1 MGRELFVVKGMEKP
15 DWPTKKKKK
24 GNIFSF
30 FFPTEF
36 YSYKQNSKPFT
47 NLQKNY
53 VSAAYSVF
61 PNVLFFISCHHILVI
76 HHGCLTESMIEK
88 ALKYGMSFSLTRFFI
103 FKLKANYS
111 LKTTLSSLDL
121 RAQNMLPCCHI
132 A

>member
-15 DWPTKKKKK
+15 DWSTEKKKT
-24 GNIFSF
+24 GNIFPF

-36 YSYKQNSKPFT
+36 YSWKQNSKPFT
-47 NLQKNY
+47 NLQRRY

-88 ALKYGMSFSLTRFFI
+88 ALKYEMSFALPRFFFFQTKSQLF
-103 FKLKANYS
+103 FK
-111 LKTTLSSLDL
+111 D
-121 RAQNMLPCCHI
+121 
-132 A
+132 